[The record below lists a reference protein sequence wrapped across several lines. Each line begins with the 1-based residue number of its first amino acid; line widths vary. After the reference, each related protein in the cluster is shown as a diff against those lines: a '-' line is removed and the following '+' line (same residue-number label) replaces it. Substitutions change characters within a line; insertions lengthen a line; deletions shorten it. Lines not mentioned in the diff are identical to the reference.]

1 MKRNKII
8 AIVAR
13 IVGVVI
19 LLTGLRMIGEGV
31 YNYIDEHNQ
40 KDWVSISAYVVDV
53 KSEYSHS
60 STKRTSRAR
69 YDITYQYEVDGIEYS
84 DILYN
89 RSKPL
94 AIGDTVKI
102 KYDPDLPSDSTDIL
116 SPSIG
121 NMALFIG
128 FGGVLSLV
136 GFFLSGIWALIQ
148 RIRRKGQPIEKEE
161 LPPEEYITPDN
172 NMKKPKSVSKALV
185 LKIASIVVA
194 LGVIMISIKFFPGTK
209 SVDIQTFR
217 VSADAAG
224 YVTENST
231 TKLREEWRVDSML
244 VEAASFDNGK
254 IRMDFCVMDT
264 ADSSE
269 NLYDGMT
276 LPLTDG
282 EVIDSSGMIHEFY
295 SVENET
301 NYVAKIRIRDT
312 IIYVSALSEC
322 KNDVIKILD
331 ELGYWKE

>member
-8 AIVAR
+8 STAAR

-31 YNYIDEHNQ
+31 YNYINEHNQ
-40 KDWVSISAYVVDV
+40 KDWISVSAYVIDV

-60 STKRTSRAR
+60 STKRGSRAR
-69 YDITYQYEVDGIEYS
+69 YDITYQYEVDGVEYS

-94 AIGDTVKI
+94 AIGDTVKV
-102 KYDPDLPSDSTDIL
+102 KYDPDSASDSTDIL

-121 NMALFIG
+121 NLVLFIG
-128 FGGVLSLV
+128 FGGVLSLA

-148 RIRRKGQPIEKEE
+148 KIRRKGQPVEKEE
-161 LPPEEYITPDN
+161 LPPEEYITPYNDT
-172 NMKKPKSVSKALV
+172 KKPKSVSKAFV
-185 LKIASIVVA
+185 LKIASIVVV

-209 SVDIQTFR
+209 SVDVQTFR
-217 VSADAAG
+217 AFADAAG

-231 TKLREEWRVDSML
+231 TKLSEEWRVGSML
-244 VEAASFDNGK
+244 VESASFDNGK

-269 NLYDGMT
+269 QLYNGMT
-276 LPLTDG
+276 LPIENGEITDNG
-282 EVIDSSGMIHEFY
+282 GMVHEIY
-295 SVENET
+295 SVENEEQ
-301 NYVAKIRIRDT
+301 YIAKIRIRDT
-312 IIYVSALSEC
+312 VIYVSALLEYKSEA
-322 KNDVIKILD
+322 I
-331 ELGYWKE
+331 ELLETIGYWKN